1 MFWKKVWSEKVVNED
16 AEEFEIWKNNCI
28 SKLSIFPWLKQDL
41 WCIIGGKDWHLLCL
55 WTDVMDDLSMVWT
68 VCDGVE
74 FVEHPCSLSTD
85 QDVTVMK
92 PAPRPSGFGDSSLSL
107 TRSEKFVY
115 WWITNIN
122 QIKAIIASFFIP
134 HLKQVDP
141 PGLQKHYQVRFAS
154 SSAAL
159 ANLEHISWP
168 GESTT
173 YV

>member
-1 MFWKKVWSEKVVNED
+1 MY
-16 AEEFEIWKNNCI
+16 
-28 SKLSIFPWLKQDL
+28 L
-41 WCIIGGKDWHLLCL
+41 WCIVGGKDWHLLCL

-92 PAPRPSGFGDSSLSL
+92 PAPRPSGFGDSSLSR
-107 TRSEKFVY
+107 TRSKKFAY
-115 WWITNIN
+115 WWISDIN
-122 QIKAIIASFFIP
+122 QIKALIASLFIP
-134 HLKQVDP
+134 HLQQVDP
-141 PGLQKHYQVRFAS
+141 PGLQKHYQERFAS

-168 GESTT
+168 GKELM
-173 YV
+173 YVMFILLKDYLLYNYHDTRAGVAEWVQLVHECC

>member
-16 AEEFEIWKNNCI
+16 AEEFEIWKKNYGSYFI
-28 SKLSIFPWLKQDL
+28 TFPRLKVYL
-41 WCIIGGKDWHLLCL
+41 WCIVGGKDWHLLCL

-92 PAPRPSGFGDSSLSL
+92 PAPRPSGFGDSSLSR
-107 TRSEKFVY
+107 TRSKKFVH
-115 WWITNIN
+115 WWITNIK
-122 QIKAIIASFFIP
+122 QIKALIASLFIL
-134 HLKQVDP
+134 HLQQVDP
-141 PGLQKHYQVRFAS
+141 QGLQKHYQVRFVS

-159 ANLEHISWP
+159 ANLEHIS
-168 GESTT
+168 
-173 YV
+173 